1 MTGVFFA
8 RQKEG
13 NDAKWL
19 PLIVGNREKRENH
32 EVEGRT
38 VKFGGGPQA
47 RLLVIGARYAGTGS
61 TKMPRGLP
69 TRRGLQALAL
79 VLATAYATILLY
91 QAVAPRQWVDEMT
104 VEVNSRSE
112 LVEVPV
118 SRRMVISEELSVTP
132 AIVTATMA
140 PFTTNLDDL
149 FISVKT
155 TKHYHHSRLPDIIS
169 TWFQF
174 AKDQTWFFTDRDD
187 LYFQNQTNGHMINT
201 KCSSSHNR
209 RALCCKMSVEFD
221 RFLDSGRKWFCHFDD
236 DNYVNVPRLL
246 KLLDNY
252 NPREDWYLG
261 RPSIPAPLE
270 IIRQGPEPSKR
281 PRRETSFF
289 VRRGR
294 SLPGSGI
301 LLRDGSNDAEKQR
314 LKIEVGRFPR
324 DPVGPFRVNGHC
336 SVDKSPGSYLY
347 LAPVYPAFFKPP
359 APLHSASPRS
369 GRTSILAEET
379 KTGNPLKVDRTT
391 RSTIDNA
398 HVIPVVGTATRDYW
412 AIWED
417 WEVREGGFLEE
428 DWVSS
433 R

>member
-1 MTGVFFA
+1 MTGVFFT

-13 NDAKWL
+13 NDARWL
-19 PLIVGNREKRENH
+19 PLIVGVREKRENH
-32 EVEGRT
+32 EEEGRS
-38 VKFGGGPQA
+38 VKFGGGGPQA
-47 RLLVIGARYAGTGS
+47 RLSVIGAGYAGTGS
-61 TKMPRGLP
+61 AKMPRSLP

-104 VEVNSRSE
+104 VEVNSRSV
-112 LVEVPV
+112 LVEVPA
-118 SRRMVISEELSVTP
+118 SRRMLINEESSVTP
-132 AIVTATMA
+132 AIATATMA
-140 PFTTNLDDL
+140 PFTTNLDDV

-155 TKHYHHSRLPDIIS
+155 TKHYHHSRLPAIIS

-187 LYFQNQTNGHMINT
+187 PYFQNQTNGHMINT

-281 PRRETSFF
+281 PVSF
-289 VRRGR
+289 
-294 SLPGSGI
+294 
-301 LLRDGSNDAEKQR
+301 
-314 LKIEVGRFPR
+314 
-324 DPVGPFRVNGHC
+324 
-336 SVDKSPGSYLY
+336 
-347 LAPVYPAFFKPP
+347 
-359 APLHSASPRS
+359 
-369 GRTSILAEET
+369 
-379 KTGNPLKVDRTT
+379 
-391 RSTIDNA
+391 
-398 HVIPVVGTATRDYW
+398 
-412 AIWED
+412 
-417 WEVREGGFLEE
+417 
-428 DWVSS
+428 
-433 R
+433 